1 MGDGPKRRGAG
12 GGKRRLVRVLLD
24 ETTIGRAAAE
34 IEHEREVAIYD
45 LLEHNEFALAGEHKG
60 PYELTLS
67 IVEQRLV
74 FHVAAA
80 KGAQSSFI
88 LSMTPFRRIVKDY
101 FLICESYYRAIKT
114 AAPSQIEAIDMGRRG
129 LHDEGTQILLERLKG
144 KIEVDYETA
153 RRLFTLICVLH
164 WRG

>member
-1 MGDGPKRRGAG
+1 MNDRPKRGAG
-12 GGKRRLVRVLLD
+12 GDKRRLANIVLD
-24 ETTIGRAAAE
+24 EATIGRAAAE

-45 LLEHNEFALAGEHKG
+45 LLEENEFALAGGREG

-67 IVEQRLV
+67 IVERRLV
-74 FHVAAA
+74 FRVEAASGEQAHV
-80 KGAQSSFI
+80 I

-101 FLICESYYRAIKT
+101 FLVCESYYKAIKT

-129 LHDEGTQILLERLKG
+129 LHDEGTQILLERLEG
-144 KIEVDYETA
+144 KIEVDHETA

>member
-1 MGDGPKRRGAG
+1 MGDGSKRRDAG

-24 ETTIGRAAAE
+24 ETTIGRAGAE

-45 LLEHNEFALAGEHKG
+45 LLERNEFALAGGHKG

-67 IVEQRLV
+67 IVERRLV

-80 KGAQSSFI
+80 KGAEARFI

-101 FLICESYYRAIKT
+101 FMVCESYYKAIKT